1 MWMVSPPVDEGS
13 SQLAWLW
20 DHGKGV
26 FQATTKKLFL
36 SERAGQGWM
45 LEFIRKNAANGLS
58 VANLVAGLSSI
69 LCSLNRQYQYSCWLL
84 LVGFLL
90 DLADGAV
97 ARRLD
102 ACSALGAKL
111 DDFADFTTFGLAT
124 ALLLQPQGV
133 LAGLLAVAYVL
144 AVFARLCFFSS
155 GIPFT
160 YRGLPCPYASSLL
173 AGTFLLADGNVIVL
187 RITAGVMILF
197 MLDQGFY
204 PHDKVLESQRWKKVV
219 YAGGVAAVLF
229 LPTAV
234 ASVYCLVWAMSYIVF
249 PFAVWS
255 CKAQPNA

>member
-1 MWMVSPPVDEGS
+1 RWSCPSTPPRRV
-13 SQLAWLW
+13 A
-20 DHGKGV
+20 GV
-26 FQATTKKLFL
+26 FQATKKLFL
-36 SERAGQGWM
+36 SERAGQART
-45 LEFIRKNAANGLS
+45 LEFIRANAANGLS

-69 LCSLNRQYQYSCWLL
+69 LCSFNRQYQNSCWLL

-133 LAGLLAVAYVL
+133 LAGLLAIAYVL

-155 GIPFT
+155 AGIPFT

-173 AGTFLLADGNVIVL
+173 AGAFLLTDGNVLVL
-187 RITAGVMILF
+187 RVTAGVMVLF
-197 MLDQGFY
+197 MLDRGFY
-204 PHDKVLESQRWKKVV
+204 PHDKVLESQHWKKMV
-219 YAGGVAAVLF
+219 YAGGVVAVLF
-229 LPTAV
+229 LPAAA
-234 ASVYCLVWAMSYIVF
+234 ASVYCLAWAMSYITF

-255 CKAQPNA
+255 CKA